1 MNNPDNILINNQSS
15 WITLDQ
21 AAQSAKVSTATIRNW
36 VKTGDVKKSQ
46 EGLISK
52 KSIEEFMSNIASTEK
67 LKSRANKS
75 LKDNHNHQDVSNQLE
90 TIFRTYSDEQIGIE
104 YENALSNSFRNKEGV
119 YYTPSNVVRDM
130 FKGIK
135 MEASHTF
142 LDPCCGSGNFL
153 MEAIRQGVLP
163 ENAYGFDIDEN
174 AVTIA
179 KERIYREFGY
189 RSNNILV
196 ADFLSIAQTLEYKMD
211 LIFTNPPWGKK
222 INKDEKERYSSLYN
236 CGQSIDTTSLFLG
249 ASLSI
254 LKPNGKLGFLIQ
266 EAFFNITTFEDI
278 RNRVIAKKILR
289 FVDYGKPFKGLMTKA
304 QAIILENEKAKQN
317 NPIECHSS
325 NNTFYRSLSSFQD
338 NPKNIFNF
346 WAHESEAAVIKKIFE
361 VPHINLKGR
370 AQWALGIVTGNNSR
384 FCSQEYKNGYLP
396 IYKGSDITKTG
407 LKKASTFIVNDF
419 SNLQQVAPLSIYQAK
434 EKLIYKFISS
444 NLCFYWDTEQRLIL
458 NSANMLIP
466 ENLEIDSNQLASIL
480 NSEIINWLFKK
491 LFSTHKVLR
500 GDIEILPIHKDY
512 FLNHNLFSEVQYLN
526 FLGITKTEDGNY
538 RI

>member
-15 WITLDQ
+15 WITIDQ
-21 AAQSAKVSTATIRNW
+21 AAQRAKVSTATIRNW

-46 EGLISK
+46 GGLIAK
-52 KSIEEFMSNIASTEK
+52 KSIEDFMSNIAGTEK

-135 MEASHTF
+135 MEASYTF

-236 CGQSIDTTSLFLG
+236 CGKSTDTTSLFLG
-249 ASLSI
+249 ASPSI

-289 FVDYGKPFKGLMTKA
+289 FVDYEKPFKGLMTKA
-304 QAIILENEKAKQN
+304 QAIILENEKAEQK

-325 NNTFYRSLSSFQD
+325 NNTFYRSLNSFQD

-346 WAHESEAAVIKKIFE
+346 CANESEAAVIKKMFE

-384 FCSQEYKNGYLP
+384 FCSQEHKNGFLP

-407 LKKASTFIVNDF
+407 LKKASTFIFNDF

-466 ENLEIDSNQLASIL
+466 ENLEIDGNQLASLL

-500 GDIEILPIHKDY
+500 GDIEMLPIHKDY